1 MNSIKPEETRVE
13 VSLHGKWAGSLV
25 FADEPGPDS
34 NKVLRELKEL
44 GFNVHMLSGDRQE
57 TVHSL
62 ADSLDIENAH
72 GSMLPDMKLRY
83 LKQLQASG
91 KVVMMVGDGINDA
104 PALRKVDVGATV
116 HNAREIS
123 LDAADV
129 LLTRSELKG
138 ISELVRLSR
147 ISRRTILQNL
157 SLSLGYNTL
166 TIPLAM
172 MGWINPQLAAAAM
185 AGSSVTVV
193 LNSLR

>member
-1 MNSIKPEETRVE
+1 
-13 VSLHGKWAGSLV
+13 
-25 FADEPGPDS
+25 
-34 NKVLRELKEL
+34 
-44 GFNVHMLSGDRQE
+44 
-57 TVHSL
+57 
-62 ADSLDIENAH
+62 
-72 GSMLPDMKLRY
+72 
-83 LKQLQASG
+83 
-91 KVVMMVGDGINDA
+91 MMVGDGISDA
-104 PALRKVDVGATV
+104 PALRQADVGAAV

-138 ISELVRLSR
+138 ISELVRLFR

-172 MGWINPQLAAAAM
+172 MGWINPLLAAAAM

-193 LNSLR
+193 LNSLRQKRQFPVLSSVLVLICSTRFPTWNLFHKTFQQFFKEEFCIFHSSHQDLFPIFSICALVLLE

>member
-1 MNSIKPEETRVE
+1 
-13 VSLHGKWAGSLV
+13 
-25 FADEPGPDS
+25 
-34 NKVLRELKEL
+34 
-44 GFNVHMLSGDRQE
+44 
-57 TVHSL
+57 
-62 ADSLDIENAH
+62 
-72 GSMLPDMKLRY
+72 
-83 LKQLQASG
+83 
-91 KVVMMVGDGINDA
+91 MMPPPCKA
-104 PALRKVDVGATV
+104 DVGAAV

-172 MGWINPQLAAAAM
+172 MGWINPLLAAAAM
-185 AGSSVTVV
+185 AAMPSSEPFNPPFN
-193 LNSLR
+193 NSPIRLTGTP

>member
-1 MNSIKPEETRVE
+1 MSQIETFRYDDEIVRKFLLATI
-13 VSLHGKWAGSLV
+13 VWGVVGLLLGVIIATQLV
-25 FADEPGPDS
+25 FWETNLGPW
-34 NKVLRELKEL
+34 
-44 GFNVHMLSGDRQE
+44 
-57 TVHSL
+57 
-62 ADSLDIENAH
+62 
-72 GSMLPDMKLRY
+72 
-83 LKQLQASG
+83 
-91 KVVMMVGDGINDA
+91 MMVGDGINDA
-104 PALRKVDVGATV
+104 PALRQADVGAAV

-123 LDAADV
+123 LDAAEV

-172 MGWINPQLAAAAM
+172 MGWINPLLAAAAM

-193 LNSLR
+193 LNSLRQKTQFST

>member
-1 MNSIKPEETRVE
+1 M
-13 VSLHGKWAGSLV
+13 
-25 FADEPGPDS
+25 
-34 NKVLRELKEL
+34 
-44 GFNVHMLSGDRQE
+44 
-57 TVHSL
+57 
-62 ADSLDIENAH
+62 
-72 GSMLPDMKLRY
+72 
-83 LKQLQASG
+83 
-91 KVVMMVGDGINDA
+91 
-104 PALRKVDVGATV
+104 GAAV

-172 MGWINPQLAAAAM
+172 MGWINPLLATAM
-185 AGSSVTVV
+185 ARSSVTGV
-193 LNSLR
+193 LNSLRQKRQFPA